1 MQGYPPAVVA
11 ALDRTAAAQPM
22 PTVHCSAF
30 AAADGDWAAACIR
43 RVSASVY
50 GYPAAAAAAAA
61 DAGRPLLPGATA
73 RVVRQVAP
81 NKVHVCVTFVLP
93 RAVAFDDR
101 GGGAAAAA
109 ATAPSTGAV
118 GGG

>member
-1 MQGYPPAVVA
+1 
-11 ALDRTAAAQPM
+11 M

-43 RVSASVY
+43 RVSAAVY
-50 GYPAAAAAAAA
+50 GYPPPAAAAAAGAAA
-61 DAGRPLLPGATA
+61 DTGRPTLPGASA
-73 RVVRQVAP
+73 RIVRQVAP
-81 NKVHVCVTFVLP
+81 NKVHVCVKFVLP

-109 ATAPSTGAV
+109 PTAPSTGAV
-118 GGG
+118 EGG